1 MISVKEKE
9 GEFWFHVS
17 CWSLQPNHPFSITV
31 SFVLTS
37 LWLTSFLLWNTVV
50 LPAFCFWANI
60 HIYLTGHMNW
70 SYQCVHLCFTSQPW
84 IIPLQLAYFMCLE
97 NEVQYGLCVQVS
109 SAISVRVQGLWLT
122 LPVQS
127 GLRLLLLPRCL
138 FLSHCQMYPHSKAAQ
153 QERVPALCHRSSQ
166 PSKAAKT
173 SPHLRLWTRPAKIG
187 VDMLP
192 ISLSSCGGEVAYDE
206 QRCFEMYF

>member
-1 MISVKEKE
+1 M
-9 GEFWFHVS
+9 
-17 CWSLQPNHPFSITV
+17 SIVVPCPLLKFAAKSSFFNYCQLCFDFPVTYFV
-31 SFVLTS
+31 SFMKYS
-37 LWLTSFLLWNTVV
+37 
-50 LPAFCFWANI
+50 
-60 HIYLTGHMNW
+60 
-70 SYQCVHLCFTSQPW
+70 CFTCFLFLSKYTHLLDRTHELILPMCPFMLHFTTMNNPPAISIFYVFREW
-84 IIPLQLAYFMCLE
+84 SSIWFMCP
-97 NEVQYGLCVQVS
+97 GFLCN
-109 SAISVRVQGLWLT
+109 ISERPRTVTHIACAKKL
-122 LPVQS
+122 S